1 VDLSH
6 LANANAIAHQ
16 VKGVP
21 EFVKAHLETHLKESK
36 VGPFSESADAKL
48 SWEQK
53 ERLMSIFGAV
63 ETALY
68 GLRTWVNSLEPRI
81 ASEMTRIF
89 VETMEKNDTGR
100 MLLWYGP
107 RLLKLENRMD
117 VVEECATD
125 MKTAV
130 ANVTKGV
137 SQSHSSVE
145 KMLESQLKA
154 IFNAPI
160 DLANLPSHV
169 SLNYLR
175 DRLASDR
182 DRIYREIAK
191 LR

>member
-1 VDLSH
+1 
-6 LANANAIAHQ
+6 
-16 VKGVP
+16 
-21 EFVKAHLETHLKESK
+21 
-36 VGPFSESADAKL
+36 
-48 SWEQK
+48 
-53 ERLMSIFGAV
+53 MSIFGAV